1 MSREHSEIKQNIST
15 VNNNIFTVSKD
26 VIRIK
31 DEIRTDRKLK
41 DLQYNYLNDND
52 KTVIESINKI
62 KVLGDSLQKVNYEN
76 QLLKAENEKL
86 KLENE
91 QLNNT
96 LSMKQKPTNKFTQ
109 HM

>member
-62 KVLGDSLQKVNYEN
+62 KVLGDSLQK
-76 QLLKAENEKL
+76 
-86 KLENE
+86 
-91 QLNNT
+91 
-96 LSMKQKPTNKFTQ
+96 
-109 HM
+109 